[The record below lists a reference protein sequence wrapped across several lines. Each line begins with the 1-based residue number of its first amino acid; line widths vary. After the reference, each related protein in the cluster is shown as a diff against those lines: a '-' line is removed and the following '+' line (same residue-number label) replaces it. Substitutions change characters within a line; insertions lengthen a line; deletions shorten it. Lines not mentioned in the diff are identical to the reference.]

1 MYEIQKYYLA
11 IFYKFVSL
19 IFSENCVLMDRFWVT
34 DHHGSLLHV
43 VEEQPEDPVQ
53 LNAQAPQGGFEDGG

>member
-11 IFYKFVSL
+11 MFYKFVSV
-19 IFSENCVLMDRFWVT
+19 IFSENCVLVDHFWV
-34 DHHGSLLHV
+34 
-43 VEEQPEDPVQ
+43 EDPVQ

>member
-11 IFYKFVSL
+11 MLYKFVSV
-19 IFSENCVLMDRFWVT
+19 IFYEKCVLMDRFWVT

-43 VEEQPEDPVQ
+43 VEEQPEEPVQ